1 MILADLFTKAGAP
14 PGLLNVIHGQH
25 AAVDFI
31 CEHPDIR
38 AVSFVGSD
46 QAVRPLRSLCIHIHF
61 QKCALNANYRVEQV
75 DDW

>member
-1 MILADLFTKAGAP
+1 MILADLFSRAGAP

-31 CEHPDIR
+31 CEHPDIK

-46 QAVRPLRSLCIHIHF
+46 QAVRCYRPLLCERSLHRD
-61 QKCALNANYRVEQV
+61 NVPSM
-75 DDW
+75 

>member
-14 PGLLNVIHGQH
+14 AGLLNVIHGQH

-31 CEHPDIR
+31 CEHPDIK

-46 QAVRPLRSLCIHIHF
+46 QAVNKDKKKNKIRNRHRA
-61 QKCALNANYRVEQV
+61 QKE
-75 DDW
+75 